1 MVELSGQEESVF
13 GESVTEIPESM
24 ELFHSMIIVVK
35 EEVQKKKKRL
45 FILIATRKGSFEFVK
60 KPCRK

>member
-13 GESVTEIPESM
+13 GESVTEIPGSM

-35 EEVQKKKKRL
+35 EEVQKKKRL

>member
-35 EEVQKKKKRL
+35 EEVQKKKKKTVHSNCNKERL
-45 FILIATRKGSFEFVK
+45 L
-60 KPCRK
+60 

>member
-13 GESVTEIPESM
+13 GESVTEIPGSM

-35 EEVQKKKKRL
+35 EEVQKKKKTVHSNCNKERL
-45 FILIATRKGSFEFVK
+45 L
-60 KPCRK
+60 